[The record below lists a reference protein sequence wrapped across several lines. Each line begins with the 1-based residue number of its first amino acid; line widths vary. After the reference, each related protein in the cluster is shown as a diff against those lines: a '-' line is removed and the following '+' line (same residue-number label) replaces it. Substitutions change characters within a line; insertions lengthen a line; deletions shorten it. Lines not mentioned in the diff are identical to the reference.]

1 MADVADA
8 ITAAAAQAAISS
20 AGTAT
25 VETPPTSPQIK
36 HEPPTEDAMI
46 INTEAPQ
53 EQTCEPL
60 QEPLH
65 SALKRS
71 RSQSTHDDSIGEG
84 HSRDEKRLKTE
95 LVENDIVDIA
105 SLVQQAEASVMQE
118 LMPEHNHN
126 DISQDI
132 LNAINGSQVKPDH
145 DHVSDDMLKPIDES
159 HVQDDDNNL
168 SQDILNAIKDA
179 QAESSHQQSDT
190 RTDEKTPPD
199 TIWSNPAYYTRR
211 KHIIPALG
219 NLAIDILI
227 AWSEQSLEDTMAV
240 LGVGNDPD
248 SEVAKEYAFLKSTFD
263 AQRRLLSDDHPLLD
277 AQKLNLAR
285 QGREVIRIVNL
296 ATLCASVFSTNE
308 ICWEELNEQFLK
320 VFVAED
326 QALPQDA
333 AELFLSLKTQIYLAT
348 LESEQ
353 QKPKDEVLEGLFT
366 TELRERL
373 HAHHP
378 NTPLNETETLFIAN
392 AAARKAM
399 LLNESNDA
407 NNIQALSKQFSYE
420 AFLDSLNAFVN
431 DNIETIK
438 KSGTAAI
445 EMEIPT
451 ESNDQAEGTNGN
463 GLDGVFDL
471 DAVIAEASRAAQSA
485 VESASGDGSFNH
497 DLSRFLAENISRAA
511 EQANEASSGLEL
523 PSAVASA
530 AESASRAT
538 MLALQSIQQNKYH
551 PTAPP
556 ESITQTHAT
565 SSHANYHSPHAQPQA
580 RYYQYHQQANINTQ
594 HPYSTQTDALPPN
607 QSDTTPALYEKAR
620 QAAAARSSTHA
631 RREGTHSTR
640 RPWSPEEEKAL
651 MMGLDMVKGPHWSQI
666 LGLFGPN
673 GSMSNILADRTQV
686 QLKDKARNLKL
697 FFLKTN
703 SEMPYYLHCVT
714 GELKTRA
721 PTQAARK
728 EAEEKAKSEEQQAH
742 MNGVLTLA
750 GGLQNHALKATPPA
764 AVTTASR
771 PATPGQPVSH
781 PAPQPGPQMISQPP
795 VQTPAHTPAPAP
807 PPTMPAA
814 QPVYLPLPAKPQP
827 SPQQPQQPQL
837 QPSQQPSQQPEQQRP
852 LQQGQQ
858 QQRPPQQHQPQQ
870 HQPHQQPNQ
879 QPHHQQQQHHQPQ
892 QPQIQKPQPDIKPS
906 LAVEPQPHPQYSEQ
920 QPQAQNPQQQ
930 QQPSQSQSQSEP
942 QQPTQPTQPQPQPR
956 RTAESAIAQNSSI
969 ETATEQALG
978 ASPKQEESSL
988 SREEDALLD
997 LKAAIERETTNALT
1011 SANRA
1016 LN

>member
-8 ITAAAAQAAISS
+8 IAAAAAQAAISS

-25 VETPPTSPQIK
+25 VEMPPTSPPIK
-36 HEPPTEDAMI
+36 HEPPAEDAMI
-46 INTEAPQ
+46 IDREPPQ
-53 EQTCEPL
+53 EQPHEPL
-60 QEPLH
+60 QEPFH
-65 SALKRS
+65 SAPKRS
-71 RSQSTHDDSIGEG
+71 RSQSTHDDGIGED

-95 LVENDIVDIA
+95 PAENDVVDIA

-118 LMPEHNHN
+118 LMPEHHHN

-145 DHVSDDMLKPIDES
+145 DDVSEDILKPIDES
-159 HVQDDDNNL
+159 HVQHDDNDL
-168 SQDILNAIKDA
+168 SQDILNAIKEA
-179 QAESSHQQSDT
+179 QVESSHRQSGT
-190 RTDEKTPPD
+190 ETDEKTPPD
-199 TIWSNPAYYTRR
+199 TIWSNPAYYTCR

-219 NLAIDILI
+219 NLAVDILI

-248 SEVAKEYAFLKSTFD
+248 SEVAKEYAVLKSTFD
-263 AQRRLLSDDHPLLD
+263 DQRRLLSDDHSLLD
-277 AQKLNLAR
+277 ATKFNLAR

-353 QKPKDEVLEGLFT
+353 QKPKDEVLESLFT
-366 TELRERL
+366 TELRGRL
-373 HAHHP
+373 QAHHP
-378 NTPLNETETLFIAN
+378 NIPLNETETRFIAN

-399 LLNESNDA
+399 LLNESNDP

-445 EMEIPT
+445 EMETPT
-451 ESNDQAEGTNGN
+451 ESNKQGAGTNGN

-497 DLSRFLAENISRAA
+497 DDLSRFLAENISKAA
-511 EQANEASSGLEL
+511 EQAKEASSGLEL
-523 PSAVASA
+523 PSAIASA

-556 ESITQTHAT
+556 QSITQTHAT

-580 RYYQYHQQANINTQ
+580 RYYH
-594 HPYSTQTDALPPN
+594 
-607 QSDTTPALYEKAR
+607 DTTPALYEKAR

-750 GGLQNHALKATPPA
+750 GGLQNHAPKASPA
-764 AVTTASR
+764 PAVTAASR
-771 PATPGQPVSH
+771 PATPGQTVPHPV
-781 PAPQPGPQMISQPP
+781 PQPGPQRVSQPP

-807 PPTMPAA
+807 RPPMPAA

-827 SPQQPQQPQL
+827 SPQQPQQPQQ
-837 QPSQQPSQQPEQQRP
+837 QPSQQPSQQAQQQCP

-858 QQRPPQQHQPQQ
+858 QQRPSQQHQPQQ
-870 HQPHQQPNQ
+870 HEPHQQPRQ
-879 QPHHQQQQHHQPQ
+879 QQQQQHQHQQQQQ
-892 QPQIQKPQPDIKPS
+892 QIQQIQQPQPDIKSS
-906 LAVEPQPHPQYSEQ
+906 LAVQPQPHPRYSEQ

-930 QQPSQSQSQSEP
+930 QQPSQSQSQSKP
-942 QQPTQPTQPQPQPR
+942 PQPQSQPQLQPQAR
-956 RTAESAIAQNSSI
+956 PIAEAAVAQNSSI
-969 ETATEQALG
+969 ETAMEQALG
-978 ASPKQEESSL
+978 ASLKQEESSL

-997 LKAAIERETTNALT
+997 LKAAIERETANALT
-1011 SANRA
+1011 SANGT

>member
-8 ITAAAAQAAISS
+8 IAAASAQAGISS

-25 VETPPTSPQIK
+25 VQTPPTSPRIK
-36 HEPPTEDAMI
+36 HEPPAEDAMI
-46 INTEAPQ
+46 IDPEPPQ
-53 EQTCEPL
+53 EQPREPL
-60 QEPLH
+60 KEPFH
-65 SALKRS
+65 STLKRS
-71 RSQSTHDDSIGEG
+71 RSQSTDDDGIGED

-95 LVENDIVDIA
+95 PVENDIVDIA

-118 LMPEHNHN
+118 LMPEHDHD

-132 LNAINGSQVKPDH
+132 LNAINGSHVKPDH
-145 DHVSDDMLKPIDES
+145 DDVSDDILKPIDES
-159 HVQDDDNNL
+159 HVQHDDDDL
-168 SQDILNAIKDA
+168 SQDILNAINEA
-179 QAESSHQQSDT
+179 QVEASHQQSDT
-190 RTDEKTPPD
+190 ETDEKTPPD

-219 NLAIDILI
+219 NLAVDILI

-248 SEVAKEYAFLKSTFD
+248 SEVVKEYAVLKSTFD

-277 AQKLNLAR
+277 AQNFNLAR

-333 AELFLSLKTQIYLAT
+333 AELFLSLKTQIFLAT

-353 QKPKDEVLEGLFT
+353 QKPKDEVLDGLFT
-366 TELRERL
+366 TELRGRL
-373 HAHHP
+373 QAHHP
-378 NTPLNETETLFIAN
+378 NIPLNDTETRFIAN

-399 LLNESNDA
+399 LLKESNDP

-420 AFLDSLNAFVN
+420 AFLDSLNAFIN

-438 KSGTAAI
+438 KSGAAAI

-451 ESNDQAEGTNGN
+451 ESSEQGEGTNDN

-497 DLSRFLAENISRAA
+497 DDLSRFLAENISRAA
-511 EQANEASSGLEL
+511 EQAKEASSGLQL
-523 PSAVASA
+523 PSAIASA

-551 PTAPP
+551 PTEPP
-556 ESITQTHAT
+556 QSISQTHAT

-580 RYYQYHQQANINTQ
+580 RYYQYHQQSSNNAQ
-594 HPYSTQTDALPPN
+594 HPYSTQTDGLPPN

-742 MNGVLTLA
+742 MNGVLALA
-750 GGLQNHALKATPPA
+750 GGLQNHAPKVTPSATVT
-764 AVTTASR
+764 AVSR
-771 PATPGQPVSH
+771 PATPGLPVPH
-781 PAPQPGPQMISQPP
+781 PVPQPESQRASQPP
-795 VQTPAHTPAPAP
+795 VQTSAHTPAPAP
-807 PPTMPAA
+807 RPPMPAA

-827 SPQQPQQPQL
+827 SPQQPQQPQ
-837 QPSQQPSQQPEQQRP
+837 QKPSQQPSQQPQQQGP

-870 HQPHQQPNQ
+870 HEPHQQPR
-879 QPHHQQQQHHQPQ
+879 QQQQQ
-892 QPQIQKPQPDIKPS
+892 QQQQIQKPEPDIKLS
-906 LAVEPQPHPQYSEQ
+906 LAAQPQPQPHPRYSE
-920 QPQAQNPQQQ
+920 QQ

-942 QQPTQPTQPQPQPR
+942 QQPPQPQSQAQLQSQPR
-956 RTAESAIAQNSSI
+956 RTAEAAVAQNSSI
-969 ETATEQALG
+969 ETAIEQALG
-978 ASPKQEESSL
+978 ASLKEEHSSL
-988 SREEDALLD
+988 SREEDALFD
-997 LKAAIERETTNALT
+997 LKAAIERETANALT
-1011 SANRA
+1011 PANGT

>member
-8 ITAAAAQAAISS
+8 IAAASAQAAISS
-20 AGTAT
+20 AGTAGA
-25 VETPPTSPQIK
+25 EKPPTSPPIK
-36 HEPPTEDAMI
+36 HEPPAEDAMI
-46 INTEAPQ
+46 LDPQPPQ
-53 EQTCEPL
+53 EQPHEPL
-60 QEPLH
+60 QEPFH

-71 RSQSTHDDSIGEG
+71 RSQSTQDDGIGED

-95 LVENDIVDIA
+95 PVENDIVDIA

-118 LMPEHNHN
+118 LMPEHDPN

-145 DHVSDDMLKPIDES
+145 DDVSEDIPKPTDES
-159 HVQDDDNNL
+159 HAQDDDNDL
-168 SQDILNAIKDA
+168 SRDILNAINEA

-190 RTDEKTPPD
+190 RTDEKTLPD
-199 TIWSNPAYYTRR
+199 TIWSNPTYYTRR

-219 NLAIDILI
+219 NLAVDILI

-248 SEVAKEYAFLKSTFD
+248 SEVAKEYAVLKSTFD

-277 AQKLNLAR
+277 AQKFNLAME
-285 QGREVIRIVNL
+285 GREVIRIVNL

-320 VFVAED
+320 VFVVED
-326 QALPQDA
+326 QAMPQDA

-353 QKPKDEVLEGLFT
+353 RKPKDEVLEGLFT
-366 TELRERL
+366 TELREKL
-373 HAHHP
+373 QAHHP
-378 NTPLNETETLFIAN
+378 NTPLNETETRFIAN

-399 LLNESNDA
+399 LLNESNDP

-420 AFLDSLNAFVN
+420 AFLDSLNAFIN
-431 DNIETIK
+431 DNIEAIK

-451 ESNDQAEGTNGN
+451 ESNEQGEGANGN
-463 GLDGVFDL
+463 GLDGAFDL

-497 DLSRFLAENISRAA
+497 DDLSRFLAENISRAA
-511 EQANEASSGLEL
+511 EQAKETSSGLEL
-523 PSAVASA
+523 PSAIASA

-556 ESITQTHAT
+556 QSIA
-565 SSHANYHSPHAQPQA
+565 AGA
-580 RYYQYHQQANINTQ
+580 I
-594 HPYSTQTDALPPN
+594 LP
-607 QSDTTPALYEKAR
+607 SDTTPALYEKAR

-742 MNGVLTLA
+742 MNGVLALA
-750 GGLQNHALKATPPA
+750 GGLQNHAPKATPPA
-764 AVTTASR
+764 AVTAASR
-771 PATPGQPVSH
+771 PATPGQPVPH
-781 PAPQPGPQMISQPP
+781 PAPQPGPQRVSQPP
-795 VQTPAHTPAPAP
+795 TQAPAHAPAP
-807 PPTMPAA
+807 RPPMPAA

-827 SPQQPQQPQL
+827 SPQQPQPQQ
-837 QPSQQPSQQPEQQRP
+837 QPSQQPSQQQSP

-858 QQRPPQQHQPQQ
+858 LHQPQQ
-870 HQPHQQPNQ
+870 HQPHQQ
-879 QPHHQQQQHHQPQ
+879 QQQQQ
-892 QPQIQKPQPDIKPS
+892 QIQKPQPGIKPS
-906 LAVEPQPHPQYSEQ
+906 LALQPQPHPRYSDQ

-930 QQPSQSQSQSEP
+930 QQPSESQSQSEP
-942 QQPTQPTQPQPQPR
+942 QQPPQPQPQPQPKPVR
-956 RTAESAIAQNSSI
+956 NVEAAEAQNSSI
-969 ETATEQALG
+969 ETAMEQALG
-978 ASPKQEESSL
+978 ASLKQEDSSL

-997 LKAAIERETTNALT
+997 LKAAIERETANALT
-1011 SANRA
+1011 PANGT
-1016 LN
+1016 

>member
-8 ITAAAAQAAISS
+8 VAAASVQAAISS
-20 AGTAT
+20 AGSTT
-25 VETPPTSPQIK
+25 VETPPTSPPIK
-36 HEPPTEDAMI
+36 HEPRAEDAMI
-46 INTEAPQ
+46 VDPEPPQ
-53 EQTCEPL
+53 EQPREPL
-60 QEPLH
+60 QEPFH
-65 SALKRS
+65 STLKRS
-71 RSQSTHDDSIGEG
+71 RSQSTGGDGIGED

-95 LVENDIVDIA
+95 PVENDIVDIA
-105 SLVQQAEASVMQE
+105 SLVQQAEASVMQG
-118 LMPEHNHN
+118 LIPEHDHN

-132 LNAINGSQVKPDH
+132 LNAINGSHVKPDH
-145 DHVSDDMLKPIDES
+145 DDVSEENLKPIDES
-159 HVQDDDNNL
+159 RVQDNDNDL
-168 SQDILNAIKDA
+168 SRDILNAINEA
-179 QAESSHQQSDT
+179 QVESSHQQSDT
-190 RTDEKTPPD
+190 QTDEKTPPD
-199 TIWSNPAYYTRR
+199 TIWSNPAHYTRR

-219 NLAIDILI
+219 NLAVDILI

-248 SEVAKEYAFLKSTFD
+248 SEVAKEYTVLKSTFD

-277 AQKLNLAR
+277 AQKFNLAR

-373 HAHHP
+373 QAHHP
-378 NTPLNETETLFIAN
+378 NIPLNETETRFIAN

-399 LLNESNDA
+399 LLNESNDP

-438 KSGTAAI
+438 KSGAAAI
-445 EMEIPT
+445 EIEIPT
-451 ESNDQAEGTNGN
+451 ESNEHGEGTNGN

-485 VESASGDGSFNH
+485 VESASCDGSFNH
-497 DLSRFLAENISRAA
+497 DDLSRFLAENISRAA
-511 EQANEASSGLEL
+511 DQAKEASSGLEL
-523 PSAVASA
+523 PSAIASA

-556 ESITQTHAT
+556 QSISRLILSSKRETQLLTKF
-565 SSHANYHSPHAQPQA
+565 SSNS
-580 RYYQYHQQANINTQ
+580 YYI
-594 HPYSTQTDALPPN
+594 
-607 QSDTTPALYEKAR
+607 SDTTPALYEKAR

-750 GGLQNHALKATPPA
+750 SGLQNHAPKATPAA
-764 AVTTASR
+764 AVTAASR
-771 PATPGQPVSH
+771 PATPGQTVAH
-781 PAPQPGPQMISQPP
+781 PAPQPGPQRVSHPP
-795 VQTPAHTPAPAP
+795 VQTTAHTPAPAP
-807 PPTMPAA
+807 RPPMPAA
-814 QPVYLPLPAKPQP
+814 QPVYLPLPAKSQP
-827 SPQQPQQPQL
+827 SPQQLQRPQQ
-837 QPSQQPSQQPEQQRP
+837 QPSQQPSQQPQQKRP
-852 LQQGQQ
+852 L
-858 QQRPPQQHQPQQ
+858 QQ
-870 HQPHQQPNQ
+870 HQPHQQP
-879 QPHHQQQQHHQPQ
+879 HDQQQQQPNQ
-892 QPQIQKPQPDIKPS
+892 QRQQQIQKPQPDIKPS
-906 LAVEPQPHPQYSEQ
+906 LAVQPQPHPRYSEQ
-920 QPQAQNPQQQ
+920 QPQAQNSQQQ
-930 QQPSQSQSQSEP
+930 EQPPQSQSQSEP
-942 QQPTQPTQPQPQPR
+942 QYPPQPQSQPQLQPLLGR
-956 RTAESAIAQNSSI
+956 NAEAAVAQNSSI
-969 ETATEQALG
+969 ETSMEQALG
-978 ASPKQEESSL
+978 TSLKQGESSL

-997 LKAAIERETTNALT
+997 LKAAIERETANALT
-1011 SANRA
+1011 SANGI

>member
-1 MADVADA
+1 MVDICSLMADVADA
-8 ITAAAAQAAISS
+8 IAAASAQAAISS
-20 AGTAT
+20 ADAAGA
-25 VETPPTSPQIK
+25 EKPPTSPSIK
-36 HEPPTEDAMI
+36 HEPPAEDAMI
-46 INTEAPQ
+46 LYPQPPQ
-53 EQTCEPL
+53 EPREPL
-60 QEPLH
+60 QEPFH

-71 RSQSTHDDSIGEG
+71 RSQSTHDDGIGEDY
-84 HSRDEKRLKTE
+84 SRDEKRLKTE
-95 LVENDIVDIA
+95 PVENDIVDIA

-118 LMPEHNHN
+118 LMPEPDPN

-145 DHVSDDMLKPIDES
+145 DDVSEDILKSTDES
-159 HVQDDDNNL
+159 HAQDDDNDL
-168 SQDILNAIKDA
+168 SQDILNAINEA

-219 NLAIDILI
+219 NLAVDILI

-248 SEVAKEYAFLKSTFD
+248 SEVAREYAVLKSTFD

-277 AQKLNLAR
+277 AQKFNLAME
-285 QGREVIRIVNL
+285 GREVIRIVNL

-326 QALPQDA
+326 QAMPQDA

-353 QKPKDEVLEGLFT
+353 RKPRDEVLESLFA
-366 TELRERL
+366 TELREKL
-373 HAHHP
+373 QAHHP
-378 NTPLNETETLFIAN
+378 NTPLNETETRFIAN
-392 AAARKAM
+392 AVARKAM
-399 LLNESNDA
+399 LLNESNDP

-420 AFLDSLNAFVN
+420 AFLDSLNAFIN

-445 EMEIPT
+445 KMEIPT
-451 ESNDQAEGTNGN
+451 ESNEQGEGTNGN

-497 DLSRFLAENISRAA
+497 DDLSRFLAENISRAA
-511 EQANEASSGLEL
+511 EQTKETSSGLEL
-523 PSAVASA
+523 PSAIASA

-556 ESITQTHAT
+556 QSITAG
-565 SSHANYHSPHAQPQA
+565 A
-580 RYYQYHQQANINTQ
+580 I
-594 HPYSTQTDALPPN
+594 LP
-607 QSDTTPALYEKAR
+607 SDTTPALYEKAR

-742 MNGVLTLA
+742 MNGVLALA
-750 GGLQNHALKATPPA
+750 GGLQNHAPKATPPA
-764 AVTTASR
+764 AVTAASC
-771 PATPGQPVSH
+771 PATPGQPVPH
-781 PAPQPGPQMISQPP
+781 PAPQPGPQRVSQPP
-795 VQTPAHTPAPAP
+795 AQTPAHAPAPAP
-807 PPTMPAA
+807 RPPMPAA
-814 QPVYLPLPAKPQP
+814 QPVYLPLPAKPQA
-827 SPQQPQQPQL
+827 SPQQPQQPQQ
-837 QPSQQPSQQPEQQRP
+837 QPSQQPSQQPLQQQNP
-852 LQQGQQ
+852 LQQG
-858 QQRPPQQHQPQQ
+858 QQHQPQQ
-870 HQPHQQPNQ
+870 HQPHQQ
-879 QPHHQQQQHHQPQ
+879 QQQ
-892 QPQIQKPQPDIKPS
+892 QIQKPQPGIKPS
-906 LAVEPQPHPQYSEQ
+906 LALQPQPHPQYSEQ
-920 QPQAQNPQQQ
+920 Q
-930 QQPSQSQSQSEP
+930 QQPSRSQSQSEP
-942 QQPTQPTQPQPQPR
+942 QQPQQPQPQPAR
-956 RTAESAIAQNSSI
+956 NVEAAEAQNTSI
-969 ETATEQALG
+969 ETAMEQALG
-978 ASPKQEESSL
+978 ASLKREESNL

-997 LKAAIERETTNALT
+997 LKAAIERETANVLT
-1011 SANRA
+1011 PASGT
-1016 LN
+1016 